1 MLRSCTVPAQ
11 GFAFLLLLGL
21 AVTVPAAG
29 QGGNTASSASTPPKT
44 VTWYADNPRSRAQVQ
59 LACMDNPGQL
69 SHHPDCINA
78 QQASVE
84 VALRAARLRTG
95 TLNPNDPA
103 FWSNDPQL
111 RRNKLLMCRLN
122 PQLDKCDV
130 ARRSLLI
137 EATEAH
143 R

>member
-1 MLRSCTVPAQ
+1 MIRSCTVQARWL
-11 GFAFLLLLGL
+11 AFLLLLGM
-21 AVTVPAAG
+21 AVTVPVAS
-29 QGGNTASSASTPPKT
+29 QGGTAASSESTPPKT

-69 SHHPDCINA
+69 SRNADCINA

-84 VALRAARLRTG
+84 VALRAARSRTG
-95 TLNPNDPA
+95 TMNPKDPD
-103 FWSNDPQL
+103 FWSADPNN
-111 RRNKLLMCRLN
+111 RRSKLIMCRLT
-122 PQLDKCDV
+122 PQLDYCDV

-137 EATEAH
+137 EAGQAH